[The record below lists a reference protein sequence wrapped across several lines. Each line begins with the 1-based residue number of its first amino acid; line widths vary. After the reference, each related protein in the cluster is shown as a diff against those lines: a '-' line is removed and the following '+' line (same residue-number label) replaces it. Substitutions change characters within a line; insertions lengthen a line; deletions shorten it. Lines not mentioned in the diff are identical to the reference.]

1 MRHVC
6 LPVLRLPRGDDGR
19 EGGHGRGLRCGLL
32 VGEPLGC
39 LTAAAVHRRGVES
52 EEFAQRRV
60 GGVHRLG
67 ERELASDDGL
77 TDEGLGSLRRG
88 LAGEELAQP
97 VAADNFRAG
106 PRLVVR
112 DDESALLARC
122 LGGRLLVLLAG
133 LGLARAGEVGPAL
146 DESGGLGVAAD
157 PHGSEHLHRL
167 RVGGVLVRV
176 VAVVAVLGVLPLADH
191 HDGSAGQVRPLVLG
205 YWLAVGRADVVRQ
218 PESVDVAHLAGV
230 EHG

>member
-1 MRHVC
+1 M
-6 LPVLRLPRGDDGR
+6 
-19 EGGHGRGLRCGLL
+19 
-32 VGEPLGC
+32 
-39 LTAAAVHRRGVES
+39 
-52 EEFAQRRV
+52 

-67 ERELASDDGL
+67 ERELTSDDGL

-97 VAADNFRAG
+97 VSADDLGAG
-106 PRLVVR
+106 PGLVVR
-112 DDESALLARC
+112 DDEAALLACC
-122 LGGRLLVLLAG
+122 LGRSLVVILAG
-133 LGLARAGEVGPAL
+133 VGLARAGEVGPAL

-167 RVGGVLVRV
+167 RIGGALVF
-176 VAVVAVLGVLPLADH
+176 AVVTGLGVLPLADH
-191 HDGSAGQVRPLVLG
+191 YDGSAGHIGPLVLG
-205 YWLAVGRADVVRQ
+205 DRLSVGGADVVRQ